1 MDAIRQFIDVK
12 DHTFQV
18 TLPDNFT
25 ASRVEI
31 IILPSEDEYNIPE
44 WQKNIVSERIEAI
57 TKNPDLLIDEEQF
70 WTDLENES

>member
-1 MDAIRQFIDVK
+1 
-12 DHTFQV
+12 
-18 TLPDNFT
+18 
-25 ASRVEI
+25 
-31 IILPSEDEYNIPE
+31 LPSEDEYNIPE

>member
-12 DHTFQV
+12 DNTFQV
-18 TLPDNFT
+18 ILPDSFT

-31 IILPSEDEYNIPE
+31 IVFPSEDEYNIPE

-57 TKNPDLLIDEEQF
+57 TQNPDLLIDEEQF
-70 WTDLENES
+70 WTDLDNES